1 MNIQWYPG
9 HMAKAKRMLY
19 DHLRLVD
26 MVIELLDARIPRS
39 SHNPDIEGLLQT
51 KDLIVILNKSDL
63 ADSHT
68 LSLWKNW
75 YRERGVDALSFVSTQ
90 RHGNKEAMKHIQQ
103 IVQRKVD
110 HLRETK
116 GIYKTIRAMVVGIPN
131 VGKSTFINQLAG
143 SNRAKT
149 GNKPGVTKGK
159 QWIKIGPYFEIMDSP
174 GLLWPKFEDV
184 ETAKHLA
191 YIGTI
196 KDELMDPIELCIS
209 LLLELRQIY
218 PDGVLHRYNLDLFPE
233 DGYRTLEEIC
243 RKRGWIMSGGLPDL
257 ERGAKTIIDE
267 FRSMKLGR
275 VSLEKP

>member
-1 MNIQWYPG
+1 
-9 HMAKAKRMLY
+9 MAKAKRMLY
-19 DHLRLVD
+19 DHIRLVD

-39 SHNPDIEGLLQT
+39 SHNPDIEGLLQN

-68 LSLWKNW
+68 LSLWENW

-90 RHGNKEAMKHIQQ
+90 KHGNKEAMKHIHQ

-110 HLRETK
+110 QFREAK

-159 QWIKIGPYFEIMDSP
+159 QWIKIGPYFELMDSP

-209 LLLELRQIY
+209 LLSELRQINPY
-218 PDGVLHRYNLDLFPE
+218 GVLHRYHLDRFPE
-233 DGYRTLEEIC
+233 DGYQTLEEIC
-243 RKRGWIMSGGLPDL
+243 RKRGWIVSGGLPDL
-257 ERGAKTIIDE
+257 ERGAKTVIDE
-267 FRSMKLGR
+267 FRNMKLGR
-275 VSLEKP
+275 ISLEKP